1 MPLLRLPTLLL
12 AGPCS
17 LAISILFH
25 AMADHS
31 GATMCEDSAIWPHAT
46 GAFLSLPSRIDL
58 GTASTTMS
66 SLLRFLKPGVQI
78 AVPACL
84 LLVAIAQQGF
94 ANTTNTIKGVP
105 KNGYYWEVIEG
116 QEEASAIC
124 RMLRSGRRVSPSECN
139 KAGALLPPSVRASW

>member
-1 MPLLRLPTLLL
+1 MQ
-12 AGPCS
+12 
-17 LAISILFH
+17 ISYQNPYV
-25 AMADHS
+25 S
-31 GATMCEDSAIWPHAT
+31 Q
-46 GAFLSLPSRIDL
+46 
-58 GTASTTMS
+58 STTMS

-116 QEEASAIC
+116 QDEPINIC
-124 RMLRSGRRVSPSECN
+124 RMLRSGSQVSPSKCRG
-139 KAGALLPPSVRASW
+139 AGAVLPPGVRAMW